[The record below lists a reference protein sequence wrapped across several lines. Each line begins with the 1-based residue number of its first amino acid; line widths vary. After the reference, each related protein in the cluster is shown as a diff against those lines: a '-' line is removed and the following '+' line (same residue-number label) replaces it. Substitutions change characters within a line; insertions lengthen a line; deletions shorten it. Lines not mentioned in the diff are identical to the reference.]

1 MKTSGVS
8 CVPKFRVLVFLG
20 HPNALASFYLKI
32 FRFPVNQDNQD
43 NQDNQGNHDNHYNKI
58 NQDN

>member
-1 MKTSGVS
+1 MLG
-8 CVPKFRVLVFLG
+8 FLD
-20 HPNALASFYLKI
+20 ALASFYLKI